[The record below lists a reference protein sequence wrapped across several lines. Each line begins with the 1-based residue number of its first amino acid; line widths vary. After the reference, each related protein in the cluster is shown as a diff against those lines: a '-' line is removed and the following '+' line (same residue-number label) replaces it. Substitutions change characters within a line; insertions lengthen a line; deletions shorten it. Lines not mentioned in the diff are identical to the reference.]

1 MRLLCSLTIILC
13 LVATRYC
20 SAHNSGRWFQLKPS
34 GIPPSGTVYHSA
46 AAVGSTIYICG
57 GSKNH
62 NHTHYYDVDVNKWFE
77 EADASLPHNAL
88 AADMDEVGG
97 VLYLFGGKDTT
108 SGKAVGNGHVNDLF
122 TYKTGRNNM
131 KWQKITTAASPLV
144 RDGHATSA
152 LKGFVFMFGGWDETH
167 YFNDLHVFDT
177 TKLVATGGAGNIF
190 DLIKWT
196 ELKTVPGT
204 PLPAKRNSHSMVAI
218 GSSLIVYGGFSHD
231 VESHGAWVYCDK
243 EEHGCIIYNDI
254 WSLNIPGKLN
264 YQSPNVQWT
273 KLIPGGENGK
283 PQGRW
288 EHTAAV
294 IGDEMYIFGG
304 LNADKEL
311 LNDLWAY
318 CHARNEWRRLKDR
331 ATGVFGHIMVASG
344 GSLFVFGGNV
354 NIQRASTSALWKYE
368 TLLEEDEGDENDDKD
383 NIVPARSVGDDVCFK
398 SKNGNALQTY
408 VTMLFWIVV
417 MFFMSFILFFYIF
430 IKQSVGNSGKTGSRY
445 VELNTKTNTE
455 EKPYTAL

>member
-1 MRLLCSLTIILC
+1 MRFLCSVTLILY
-13 LVATRYC
+13 LVINTSY
-20 SAHNSGRWFQLKPS
+20 AHNSGHWTQLKPT
-34 GIPPSGTVYHSA
+34 GIPPTGTVYHSA
-46 AAVGSTIYICG
+46 AAIGSTIYICG

-62 NHTHYYDVDVNKWFE
+62 NHTHYYDININKWFE
-77 EADASLPHNAL
+77 ESDASLPHNAL

-108 SGKAVGNGHVNDLF
+108 TGKAVGNGHVNDLF
-122 TYKTGRNNM
+122 TYKTGRDNM
-131 KWQKITTAASPLV
+131 KWQKITTAASPIV

-152 LKGFVFMFGGWDETH
+152 LKGFVFMFGGWDEKH

-177 TKLVATGGAGNIF
+177 TKLVATGGTGNNF

-196 ELKTVPGT
+196 ELKTITDT
-204 PLPAKRNSHSMVAI
+204 PLPGVRNSHSMVTI

-231 VESHGAWVYCDK
+231 VENHGTWVYCDK
-243 EEHGCIIYNDI
+243 EEHGCIIYDDI

-264 YQSPNVQWT
+264 YQSSNVQWT
-273 KLIPGGENGK
+273 KLLPGGEDGK

-288 EHTAAV
+288 EHDAAT
-294 IGDEMYIFGG
+294 IGDEMYVFGG

-318 CHARNEWRRLKDR
+318 SNSRNEWRRLKNRD
-331 ATGVFGHIMVASG
+331 TGVFGHIMVASG

-354 NIQRASTSALWKYE
+354 NIQRASTNALWKFE
-368 TLLEEDEGDENDDKD
+368 TILEEEGDEDED
-383 NIVPARSVGDDVCFK
+383 NEVSTHSVGDDVCFK
-398 SKNGNALQTY
+398 NENGKTLQNY
-408 VTMLFWIVV
+408 VVMLFWIVLV
-417 MFFMSFILFFYIF
+417 FFISFVVFFYIY
-430 IKQSVGNSGKTGSRY
+430 IKRSVGNSTKNGSSY
-445 VELNTKTNTE
+445 VELNTKTNTG